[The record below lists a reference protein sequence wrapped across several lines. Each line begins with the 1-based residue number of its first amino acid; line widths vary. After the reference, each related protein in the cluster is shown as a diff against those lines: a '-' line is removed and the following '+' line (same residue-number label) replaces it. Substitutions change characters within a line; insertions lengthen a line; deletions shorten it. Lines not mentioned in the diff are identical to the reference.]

1 MPFLRAGHRDKL
13 AALLASSS
21 TPKSV
26 SPNSKINSLM
36 GDGRSPRAVVEVPAD
51 KACPDTGTTPLI
63 AAAKAG
69 ACGCI
74 SLLIEKGGASVNK
87 PNHKVQAYGCS
98 SALPTPSPNPNPT
111 LAPNRPRAG
120 RL

>member
-1 MPFLRAGHRDKL
+1 
-13 AALLASSS
+13 
-21 TPKSV
+21 
-26 SPNSKINSLM
+26 M

-74 SLLIEKGGASVNK
+74 SLLIEKGGASVSK

-98 SALPTPSPNPNPT
+98 ALPTPTPTPNSTPTPNLT
-111 LAPNRPRAG
+111 RVG